1 MLAEPYPQLIDSSL
15 AKDQN
20 RDGAKIRSAAGAGG
34 LLPKH
39 MQEQHGANVKSD
51 PKRSSPGIC
60 PSSYGP
66 AAGRPPHLL
75 PPQSENNGGGGGGG
89 GASRE
94 KTQNKQ
100 MSVQEQELRSLGKT
114 TMTAASFVNAVVL
127 HQISCE
133 TAQSEAGGAA
143 SANQGK
149 TSWIAVTLL
158 ALVARCW
165 WLALYRIRGGS
176 KVSGGGRG
184 GSICKYM
191 FTCSNPS

>member
-20 RDGAKIRSAAGAGG
+20 RDGAKIRSAAAGAGG

-75 PPQSENNGGGGGGG
+75 PPQSENNGGGGG
-89 GASRE
+89 ASRE

-133 TAQSEAGGAA
+133 TAQSEAGGGG
-143 SANQGK
+143 ANQGK

-158 ALVARCW
+158 AHVARCW
-165 WLALYRIRGGS
+165 WLALYRIMGEGGS
-176 KVSGGGRG
+176 KVSGGGRR
-184 GSICKYM
+184 
-191 FTCSNPS
+191 SNFK